1 MKIAIVGAMDCEIEF
16 LNSKM
21 HNVNQKVVEGFTFF
35 IGYINNINII
45 VVKSGIG
52 KVAAGIL
59 FTILKTTFSDIDK
72 VINVGIAGGI
82 DPLRIGDIVIGK
94 NTIYGDVNIPS
105 SEEDTYG
112 QMAECPR
119 LFTGDE
125 ELVQICQ
132 QIGGHIA
139 TICTCDTFTTSKKD
153 VDELISNHFQK
164 LNVLAFDMES
174 AAFSQAAYRFNI
186 PFLAVRAISDVIGR
200 ENQNKDYELNFK
212 KASKISNEYILKLIE
227 KNFDEI

>member
-1 MKIAIVGAMDCEIEF
+1 MRIAIVGAMDCEIEF

-21 HNVNQKVVEGFTFF
+21 TDVNQETVEGFTFF
-35 IGYINNINII
+35 VGHINNINLI

-59 FTILKTTFSDIDK
+59 FTILKTTFKDIDK

-82 DPLRIGDIVIGK
+82 APLEIGDIVIGK

-105 SEEDTYG
+105 PSEEDLYG

-119 LFTGDE
+119 LFSGDE
-125 ELVQICQ
+125 ELVHICQ

-139 TICTCDTFTTSKKD
+139 TICTCDTFTTSKKY
-153 VDELISNHFQK
+153 VDELINNHFK
-164 LNVLAFDMES
+164 ELNVLAFDMES

-200 ENQNKDYELNFK
+200 ENQNQDYELNFE
-212 KASKISNEYILKLIE
+212 KASKISNKYILELIE
-227 KNFDEI
+227 KIS